1 MIWDM
6 MFRGTKKN
14 LSHALDEVAQI
25 AVTDITYIGLV
36 IDIQQMELVLD
47 NENADNHSR
56 AAATATSFRG
66 DGKPNLT
73 QPITEVHALPGILK
87 QRSKEPFEIC
97 FQRLV
102 ALLQALVG
110 DTKIL

>member
-1 MIWDM
+1 
-6 MFRGTKKN
+6 
-14 LSHALDEVAQI
+14 
-25 AVTDITYIGLV
+25 
-36 IDIQQMELVLD
+36 MELVLD

-56 AAATATSFRG
+56 ATATATPFRG

-73 QPITEVHALPGILK
+73 QPVTEVHALPRILK

-97 FQRLV
+97 FQRLM

-110 DTKIL
+110 DTEIL